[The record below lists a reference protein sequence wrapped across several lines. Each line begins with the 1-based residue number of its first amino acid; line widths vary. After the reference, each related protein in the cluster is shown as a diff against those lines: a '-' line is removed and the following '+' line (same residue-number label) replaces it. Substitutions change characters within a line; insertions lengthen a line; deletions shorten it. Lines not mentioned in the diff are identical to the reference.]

1 MRHINLVIRN
11 KLDVTMTESLS
22 PRLHS
27 VLNRGLLLDLE
38 DRERAEALKAFEMV
52 RDGSGL
58 QGKRARELEGQARF
72 RMMEKGFEEVCA
84 LHGGQLLDGGVLP
97 VTDLKVFQPFM
108 RFEGE
113 GGGVI
118 LGLAAMRDRRL
129 LPGKNK
135 SRLAGAKLNYYLTPR
150 LDFDA
155 SGPKVGDIFVLLLV
169 SRDKDKSGLLDE
181 IAIGVV
187 NSEYSAFLFY
197 EPLDQFLRDAGGAT
211 APGTSPSPVTPP
223 EVTGITLKKK
233 AIPFVPPEEAERGEH
248 EKSKK

>member
-1 MRHINLVIRN
+1 MRNEM
-11 KLDVTMTESLS
+11 DVTMTESIS
-22 PRLHS
+22 RRLHS
-27 VLNRGLLLDLE
+27 VLNRDLLLDLE

-84 LHGGQLLDGGVLP
+84 QHGGQLLDGGVLP
-97 VTDLKVFQPFM
+97 ATDLKVFQPFM
-108 RFEGE
+108 RFEGD

-118 LGLAAMRDRRL
+118 LGLAAMPDRRL

-135 SRLAGAKLNYYLTPR
+135 SRLAGVKLNYHLAPR

-155 SGPKVGDIFVLLLV
+155 GGPKIGDIFALLLI
-169 SRDKDKSGLLDE
+169 SRDKGRSGTLEE

-187 NSEYSAFLFY
+187 NSEYTAFLFY
-197 EPLDQFLRDAGGAT
+197 ESLDEFLRGAGDATG
-211 APGTSPSPVTPP
+211 PETSPLPPTPAAVP
-223 EVTGITLKKK
+223 RITLKKK
-233 AIPFVPPEEAERGEH
+233 VVPFVPPEANEHDEGE
-248 EKSKK
+248 EDKK